1 VPKLLLPL
9 HHYDESGRVK
19 PASSHYWLSFYL
31 SRSLLI
37 ALLALSDRQHSSELL
52 RLIYPQQ
59 QYLYWGIGVGLPAV
73 LGLLILTFREKL
85 TTHRCFR
92 LFTWL
97 KPSFTLAAIL
107 DICLH
112 LYLAKQHLW
121 QFSWVIALSLLF
133 DLLSLLYIL
142 RDKHLSLFVR
152 DWRHP

>member
-9 HHYDESGRVK
+9 DHYDEAGRVK
-19 PASSHYWLSFYL
+19 PASSHYWLALYL
-31 SRSLLI
+31 SRSLLV

-59 QYLYWGIGVGLPAV
+59 QYLFWGIGVGLPAV
-73 LGLLILTFREKL
+73 LGLLILSFREKL
-85 TTHRCFR
+85 VTHRCVL

-97 KPSFTLAAIL
+97 KPSFTAAALL

-112 LYLAKQHLW
+112 LYLANLHLW

-133 DLLSLLYIL
+133 DLLSLLYIW
-142 RDKHLSLFVR
+142 RDKHLSLLVR